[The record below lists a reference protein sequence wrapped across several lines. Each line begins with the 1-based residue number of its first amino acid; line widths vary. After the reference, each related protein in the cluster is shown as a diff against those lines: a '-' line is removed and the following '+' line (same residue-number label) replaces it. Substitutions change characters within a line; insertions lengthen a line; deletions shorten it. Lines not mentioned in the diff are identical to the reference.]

1 MLIIYCNI
9 KHQLAIHHR
18 LNIILHFK
26 EIISIKQNDVY
37 KGRILKIKRKVVM
50 NRNVQHIFL

>member
-9 KHQLAIHHR
+9 KYQLSIHHR

-26 EIISIKQNDVY
+26 KIISIKQNDVY

-50 NRNVQHIFL
+50 NRNVQLIFL